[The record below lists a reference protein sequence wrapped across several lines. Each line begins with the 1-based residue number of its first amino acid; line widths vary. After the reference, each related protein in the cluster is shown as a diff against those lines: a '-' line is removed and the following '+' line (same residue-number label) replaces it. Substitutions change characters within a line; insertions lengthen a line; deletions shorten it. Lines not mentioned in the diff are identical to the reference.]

1 MKKRPDNYPRLDDYS
16 PSRFMLATSHYDK
29 SKADRAVKFIEML
42 PHTKGEW
49 EGKPFWLLPWQE
61 QIIRDLFGIV
71 DENGFRQFRTAY
83 IEIPKKQ
90 GKSELAAAI
99 ALYLLYADHEPSAEV
114 FSAAADRQQASIVY
128 DVAKRMVE
136 MTPGLDKRSKV
147 MAATKRIVNYDN
159 AGYYQVVSADVGGK
173 HGFSISG
180 LVFDEI
186 HNQPNRRLWD
196 VLTKGSGDAR
206 RQPLHVAITTAGTD
220 RESICFELHTK
231 ALDLIAG
238 RKIDPT
244 FYPVVYSLPMDEDW
258 TLEEN
263 WKKVNPSLG
272 YTVPIERMREA
283 FLQAKDNPAEQNV
296 FRTLRLCQWVGSTV
310 QWIPD
315 HIFDLGNQPI
325 DMDSL
330 KGRECYAGLDLS
342 SSGDIT
348 ALVLM
353 FPPRTETEKY
363 ICLPFFWVPED
374 TIPLREQRNG
384 IPYGNW
390 VAQGYMMAT
399 PGNVIDY
406 AYIQNTIEDLSH
418 QYHILEIAFDRW
430 GSNML
435 VERLT
440 EMGLTV
446 VPFGQGYK
454 DMSAPTKEFYEQL
467 MKGNMVH
474 GGNPVL
480 KWMCGNVVVE
490 QDPAGNIKTTKS
502 KSKDKIDGVVA
513 AIMALDRCIR
523 HENGES
529 IYDQRGLLFL

>member
-1 MKKRPDNYPRLDDYS
+1 MRTRPDDYPKLKDYK
-16 PSRFMLATSHYDK
+16 PSRFMLPDSHYDK
-29 SKADRAVKFIEML
+29 KKADRAVKFIEML

-49 EGKPFWLLPWQE
+49 EGRPFWLLPWQE

-71 DENGFRQFRTAY
+71 KADGFRQFRTAY

-114 FSAAADRQQASIVY
+114 FSAAADRQQASIVF

-136 MTPGLDKRSKV
+136 MTPGLQKRSKV
-147 MAATKRIVNYDN
+147 MSATKRIVNYSN

-173 HGFSISG
+173 HGYSISG

-186 HNQPNRRLWD
+186 HNQPNRKLWD

-206 RQPLHVAITTAGTD
+206 RQALHVAITTAGTD
-220 RESICFELHTK
+220 RNSICFELHTK
-231 ALDLIAG
+231 ALDILSD
-238 RKIDPT
+238 RKVDPT
-244 FYPVVYSLPMDEDW
+244 FYPVVYSLPMDADW
-258 TLEEN
+258 QDEKN
-263 WKKVNPSLG
+263 WYKVNPSLG

-283 FLQAKDNPAEQNV
+283 YLQSQDNPAEENV

-315 HIFDLGNQPI
+315 HIYDLGNQPI
-325 DMDSL
+325 DKHALRRRD
-330 KGRECYAGLDLS
+330 CYAGLDLS

-353 FPPRTETEKY
+353 FPPRTDDEKY
-363 ICLPFFWVPED
+363 IMLPYFWVPEE
-374 TIPLREQRNG
+374 TIPKRVQQTSV
-384 IPYGNW
+384 PYDNW
-390 VAQGYMMAT
+390 VAQGYVQAT

-406 AYIQNTIEDLSH
+406 AYIQNTIGELSYK
-418 QYHILEIAFDRW
+418 YHIREIAFDRW

-435 VERLT
+435 VERLS

-454 DMSAPTKEFYEQL
+454 DMSPASRAFYEEL
-467 MKGNMVH
+467 MKGNIIH
-474 GGNPVL
+474 GGNPVM
-480 KWMCGNVVVE
+480 KWMCGNVVIE
-490 QDPAGNIKTTKS
+490 QDPAGNIKPTKA

-523 HENGES
+523 HENEES
-529 IYDQRGLLFL
+529 VYDSRGLLWI

>member
-1 MKKRPDNYPRLDDYS
+1 MRTRPDDYPKLKDYK
-16 PSRFMLATSHYDK
+16 PSRFMLPDSHYDK
-29 SKADRAVKFIEML
+29 KKADRAVKFIEML

-49 EGKPFWLLPWQE
+49 EGRPFWLLPWQE

-71 DENGFRQFRTAY
+71 KADGFRQFRTAY

-114 FSAAADRQQASIVY
+114 FSAAADRQQASIVF

-136 MTPGLDKRSKV
+136 MTPGLQKRSKV
-147 MAATKRIVNYDN
+147 MSATKRIVNYSN

-173 HGFSISG
+173 HGYSISG

-186 HNQPNRRLWD
+186 HNQPNRKLWD

-206 RQPLHVAITTAGTD
+206 RQALHVAITTAGTD
-220 RESICFELHTK
+220 RNSICFELHTK
-231 ALDLIAG
+231 ALDILSD
-238 RKIDPT
+238 RKVDPT
-244 FYPVVYSLPMDEDW
+244 FYPVVYSLPMDADW
-258 TLEEN
+258 QDEKN
-263 WKKVNPSLG
+263 WYKVNPSLG

-283 FLQAKDNPAEQNV
+283 YLQSQDNPAEENV

-315 HIFDLGNQPI
+315 HIYDLGNQPI
-325 DMDSL
+325 DNHALRRRD
-330 KGRECYAGLDLS
+330 CYAGLDLS

-353 FPPRTETEKY
+353 FPPRTDDEKY
-363 ICLPFFWVPED
+363 IMLPHFWVPEE
-374 TIPLREQRNG
+374 TIPKRVQQTSV
-384 IPYGNW
+384 PYDNW
-390 VAQGYMMAT
+390 VAQGYVQAT

-406 AYIQNTIEDLSH
+406 AYIQNTIGELSYK
-418 QYHILEIAFDRW
+418 YHIREIAFDRW

-435 VERLT
+435 VERLS

-454 DMSAPTKEFYEQL
+454 DMSPASRAFYEEL
-467 MKGNMVH
+467 MKGNIIH
-474 GGNPVL
+474 GGNPVM
-480 KWMCGNVVVE
+480 KWMCGNVVIE
-490 QDPAGNIKTTKS
+490 QDPAGNIKPTKA

-523 HENGES
+523 HENEES
-529 IYDQRGLLFL
+529 VYDSRGLLWI

>member
-1 MKKRPDNYPRLDDYS
+1 MKKRPNNYPQLNDYC
-16 PSRFMLATSHYDK
+16 PSKFMLATSHYDK
-29 SKADRAVKFIEML
+29 DKADRAVKFIEML